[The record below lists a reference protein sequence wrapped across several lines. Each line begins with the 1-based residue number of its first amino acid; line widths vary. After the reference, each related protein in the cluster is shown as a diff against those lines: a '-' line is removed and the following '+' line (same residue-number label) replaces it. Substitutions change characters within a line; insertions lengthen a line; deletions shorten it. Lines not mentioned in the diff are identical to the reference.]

1 MVNYSLIGLFE
12 IPNELLQG
20 DQNSHSRLVG
30 TLKFISDQFYPYI
43 EDSGVDFLLM
53 GQIFVVKVLNQ
64 F

>member
-20 DQNSHSRLVG
+20 DQNSHGRLVG
-30 TLKFISDQFYPYI
+30 ALKFISDQFYPYI